1 MITALLVALLAFPAA
16 PAAACPVVIE
26 DVDDVTV
33 TGRLEAREGWVALL
47 PDRPFCIELTETPTP
62 YGGVRRDRVL
72 DVYLAG
78 GPESY
83 DLPLGER
90 VRVTGFIAGAHTE
103 EHNADLLIVVTEEA
117 DLAAIGPGDGS
128 DRTVQIEEP
137 R

>member
-1 MITALLVALLAFPAA
+1 MISALLIALTAFPAA
-16 PAAACPVVIE
+16 PPAACPVVIE
-26 DVDDVTV
+26 DVDDVTI

-47 PDRPFCIELTETPTP
+47 PDRSFCIELTETPTP

-78 GPESY
+78 GPEGY

-90 VRVTGFIAGAHTE
+90 VRVTGFVAGAHTE

-117 DLAAIGPGDGS
+117 GVAKIGRDGGGA
-128 DRTVQIEEP
+128 TVQIEEP